1 MRKNFMPVLIVIGLI
16 IVVAA
21 AGIISMV
28 IGRYTPTRERE
39 DLARYFELEEGQAA
53 LIVNDERSDSKGLV
67 QNGEIYMSY
76 EDVTAL
82 LDTHFYLDQA
92 NGQML
97 LTLPDGIQSI
107 APGDTVYTGD
117 SGAPALIRSGEG
129 TYYLALSFIQKYAD
143 MDCAIFEEPARA
155 VIRTRWSG
163 VELVKAAEDTAVRV
177 KGGIKSPILEDVEQG
192 EELVFLEALENWTK
206 VATAGGCIGYVENS
220 ALSDEKTELAHAV
233 NGAGQ
238 FPSLLRDHKI
248 NLAWHQ
254 VTSQAGNSSFPEIIA
269 NASGLNVISP
279 TWFSIADNNGALVSY
294 ASRDYVEQ
302 AHAMGLE
309 VWGLIDNFST
319 EISTQTVLSDSAK
332 RAYIIE
338 QLLSAARE
346 TGMDGINVDFEQLS
360 RESIPHF
367 LQFLRELTLRAHEQN
382 LVISVDNPMPQAY
395 NLYYKRST
403 QSKIVDYVILMGYD
417 EHYSGGE
424 EAGSVASLPFVEA
437 GIQLGLQEVPA
448 EKLIN
453 AIPFYTRVWTE
464 TYGEALPSSEVLGM
478 DGTDRYIQEHQMSKE
493 WDESVGQYV
502 AITEDDT
509 ARYTIWVEDEKSL
522 EEKMKLVQSYGLA
535 GVAEWKLGFERA
547 SVWEIISRYLQ

>member
-82 LDTHFYLDQA
+82 LDTHFYLDQV

-155 VIRTRWSG
+155 VIRTQWSG

-464 TYGEALPSSEVLGM
+464 TYGEALPSSQVLGM

>member
-1 MRKNFMPVLIVIGLI
+1 MRKKLMPVLIVIGLI

-21 AGIISMV
+21 AGIISLL
-28 IGRYTPTRERE
+28 IGRYTPTKERA
-39 DLARYFELEEGQAA
+39 DLDSYFEAEEGWAA
-53 LIVNDERSDSKGLV
+53 LIVNDERSEHRGLV
-67 QNGEIYMSY
+67 QNGEIYISY
-76 EDVTAL
+76 EDVISL

-97 LTLPDGIQSI
+97 LTLPDGTRIMN
-107 APGDTVYTGD
+107 PDDTAYAAD

-129 TYYLALSFIQKYAD
+129 TYYLALSFIQKYSD
-143 MDCAIFEEPARA
+143 LDCGIFEEPARA

-163 VELVKAAEDTAVRV
+163 VQLVKAAEDTPVRIR
-177 KGGIKSPILEDVEQG
+177 GGIKSEILEDVEQG

-206 VATAGGCIGYVENS
+206 VATASGCIGYVENS
-220 ALSDEKTELAHAV
+220 ALSGERTEMTHTVNEAV
-233 NGAGQ
+233 Q
-238 FPSLLRDHKI
+238 FPSLLRSHKI

-254 VTSQAGNSSFPEIIA
+254 VTSQAGNAAFPGNIA

-279 TWFSIADNNGALVSY
+279 TWFSIADNNGTLVSY
-294 ASRDYVEQ
+294 ASREYVEQ

-319 EISTQTVLSDSAK
+319 EISTETVLSDTAR

-338 QLLSAARE
+338 QLLSAAQE

-367 LQFLRELTLRAHEQN
+367 LQFLRELTLKAHEKN
-382 LVISVDNPMPQAY
+382 LVISVDNPVPQNY
-395 NLYYKRST
+395 NLYYKRGT
-403 QSKIVDYVILMGYD
+403 QGKIADYIIIMGYD

-437 GIQLGLQEVPA
+437 GIQMALQEVPA

-453 AIPFYTRVWTE
+453 AVPFYTRVWTE
-464 TYGEALPSSEVLGM
+464 TYGEAMPTSEVLGM
-478 DGTDRYIQEHQMSKE
+478 DGTDRYIQEHQMTKE

-509 ARYTIWVEDEKSL
+509 ARYTIWVEDERSL
-522 EEKMKLVQSYGLA
+522 EEKMKLIQGYGLA

>member
-338 QLLSAARE
+338 QLLSAAWE

-464 TYGEALPSSEVLGM
+464 TYGEALPSSQVLGM